1 MADVEDSTRTLI
13 RRLSRQ
19 ILPKLF
25 GGVTVEMAAQIGDA
39 IVDALEAEC
48 PKDRLYICAPKAI
61 EARDKGIREKC
72 RELSQRH
79 SRAKALEMLR
89 LRTGLSARQL
99 RRICKEPLE

>member
-13 RRLSRQ
+13 RRLARQ

-25 GGVTVEMAAQIGDA
+25 GVSVDLAAQIGDA
-39 IVDALEAEC
+39 IVDGLEAEC